1 MHSKTGRMFGVSQT
15 KYADIPRLDGE
26 IIPPELA
33 IRAMRDSGYKNSA
46 YALAEL
52 IDNSVQAT
60 ANSVEVI
67 CIEEYRQV
75 SERTRRRIQAIGIL
89 DNGEGMTTETLRLA
103 LQFGNG
109 THLTDRK
116 GIGRFGMGLPNSSI
130 SQCRRVEVWTWQNGP
145 DNAMY
150 TYLDVDE
157 IESRNMPAVPTPLH
171 KQLPKEWRSRSKNV
185 ETTGTLVLWSNFD
198 DHRLSWR
205 GAQATLRNT
214 ESLVGRMYRKFI
226 DDGRL
231 SIRLVAFLE
240 GKAAPTFDEPVHVND
255 PLYLMRDSSAPTPF
269 DLEPMFQRWG
279 EQDEPFQIHYDGA
292 THEVL
297 VRMSWA
303 REETVPNDK
312 SDRGAKP
319 YGKHAAKNIGLS
331 IVREGREL
339 DLDPSWTN
347 SYDPTERWWGV
358 EVEFPSTLDEV
369 FGVTN
374 TKQNATI
381 FSQMA
386 QFEWRAEAEDGE
398 TMSEFRERIQSEGD
412 PRALLLPIVD
422 HIRQQIQEVRKRLKK
437 QTEGRRP
444 KPDRHDE
451 TTVEDLATTKFR
463 ERAEQGHPTDADGTE
478 FTEEDRE
485 SLEQDLVGDKH
496 YPNNVAKKIANA
508 TLERKRKVVFLTKA
522 MEGYAFFNV
531 EHKQGGLTA
540 IVFNTNHPF
549 YEPLME
555 SLEPNIGDES
565 DADLI
570 NRIHKAADTLE
581 LLFAAWARYE
591 MEEVRRQ
598 DRLFEMRQEW
608 GKMARFFMTEREDE

>member
-1 MHSKTGRMFGVSQT
+1 MSQT
-15 KYADIPRLDGE
+15 APADMQRLDGE

-33 IRAMRDSGYKNSA
+33 VKAMRDSGYKNTA

-52 IDNSVQAT
+52 LDNSVQAKAT
-60 ANSVEVI
+60 NLEVI
-67 CIEEYRQV
+67 CIEAYGQV
-75 SERTRRRIQAIGIL
+75 NERSRRRIQAIGIL
-89 DNGEGMTTETLRLA
+89 DNGNGMLPDTLRLA

-109 THLTDRK
+109 THLTDRE

-130 SQCRRVEVWTWQNGP
+130 SQCRRVEVWTWQSGP

-150 TYLDVDE
+150 TYLDVDD
-157 IESRNMPAVPTPLH
+157 IEDRKMFAVPVPAHRPL
-171 KQLPKEWRSRSKNV
+171 PNEWRTRSKNI
-185 ETTGTLVLWSNFD
+185 ETTGTLVLWTKFD

-205 GAQATLRNT
+205 GASATLRNT
-214 ESLVGRMYRKFI
+214 ESLIGRLYRKFI
-226 DDGRL
+226 NDGRL
-231 SIRLVAFLE
+231 SIRLLALLE
-240 GKAAPTFDEPVHVND
+240 GEAQPTVDQDVRVND
-255 PLYLMRDSSAPTPF
+255 PLYLMRNSSTPPPF
-269 DLEPMFQRWG
+269 DTESMFQSWG
-279 EQDEPFQIHYDGA
+279 DEDEVFSIDYDGA
-292 THEVL
+292 KHQVV

-303 REETVPNDK
+303 REETVPGDK

-374 TKQNATI
+374 TKQNATT
-381 FSQMA
+381 FSDMA
-386 QFEWRAEAEDGE
+386 QFEWRTEANPSES
-398 TMSEFRERIQSEGD
+398 MSEFRDRIQSDGD
-412 PRALLLPIVD
+412 PRALVLPIVE

-437 QTEGRRP
+437 QTAGRRT
-444 KPDRHDE
+444 KQDRHDKPG
-451 TTVEDLATTKFR
+451 VEDLATTKFR
-463 ERAEQGHPTDADGTE
+463 KRAEQGHVTNADGTK
-478 FTEEDRE
+478 FTEEDRK
-485 SLEQDLVGDKH
+485 SLEEDLRDDKH
-496 YPNNVAKKIANA
+496 YPENVAEEIAKA
-508 TLERKRKVVFLTKA
+508 TLTRKRKVVFLTKA

-549 YEPLME
+549 YEQLME
-555 SLEPNIGDES
+555 SLEPDIGDES

-570 NRIHKAADTLE
+570 DRIHRAADTLE

-591 MEEVRRQ
+591 LEEVRQQ

-608 GKMARFFMTEREDE
+608 GKMARFFLTEQENE

>member
-1 MHSKTGRMFGVSQT
+1 MSQT
-15 KYADIPRLDGE
+15 EPANMQRLDRE

-33 IRAMRDSGYKNSA
+33 VKAMRDSGYKNTA

-52 IDNSVQAT
+52 IDNSVQANAT
-60 ANSVEVI
+60 NVEVV
-67 CIEEYRQV
+67 CMEAYLQV
-75 SERTRRRIQAIGIL
+75 NARSSRRIQTIGIL
-89 DNGEGMTTETLRLA
+89 DNGDGMSPETLRLA

-157 IESRNMPAVPTPLH
+157 IESRKMFAIPTPAH
-171 KQLPKEWRSRSKNV
+171 SPLPDEWRTRSKNI
-185 ETTGTLVLWSNFD
+185 ETTGTLVMWTNFD

-205 GAQATLRNT
+205 GALATLRNT
-214 ESLVGRMYRKFI
+214 ESLVGRMYRNFI
-226 DDGRL
+226 NDGHL
-231 SIRLVAFLE
+231 SIRLLALRE
-240 GKAAPTFDEPVHVND
+240 READPDLDELVRVND
-255 PLYLMRDSSAPTPF
+255 PLYLMRNSSTPSPF
-269 DLEPMFQRWG
+269 ETEPMFQVWG
-279 EQDEPFQIHYDGA
+279 TEDEVFSIDYGGA
-292 THEVL
+292 THKVV

-303 REETVPNDK
+303 REETLPEDGT
-312 SDRGAKP
+312 DRGTKP

-339 DLDPSWTN
+339 YLDPSWTN
-347 SYDPTERWWGV
+347 SYDPRERWWGV
-358 EVEFPSTLDEV
+358 EVEFPSALDEI

-386 QFEWRAEAEDGE
+386 QFEWRSEANPGE
-398 TMSEFRERIQSEGD
+398 SMSEFRDRIQSDGD

-422 HIRQQIQEVRKRLKK
+422 HIRQQIQEVRKRLQNQATGRRKK
-437 QTEGRRP
+437 QDRYD
-444 KPDRHDE
+444 KP
-451 TTVEDLATTKFR
+451 TVEDLATTKFR
-463 ERAEQGHPTDADGTE
+463 GRAEQGHSTDVDDEE
-478 FTEEDRE
+478 FTEEDRDRFA
-485 SLEQDLVGDKH
+485 QDLRDDKS
-496 YPNNVAKKIANA
+496 YPGNIAEQIASA
-508 TLERKRKVVFLTKA
+508 TLRRKRRVVFLTKA
-522 MEGYAFFNV
+522 MEGYAFFNI

-540 IVFNTNHPF
+540 IVFNVNHPF
-549 YEPLME
+549 FEQLME
-555 SLEPNIGDES
+555 SLKPDIGDES

-570 NRIHKAADTLE
+570 ERIHKAADTLD

-591 MEEVRRQ
+591 MEEVRYKN
-598 DRLFEMRQEW
+598 RLFEMRQEW
-608 GKMARFFMTEREDE
+608 GKMARFFLTEQEDE

>member
-1 MHSKTGRMFGVSQT
+1 MSQT
-15 KYADIPRLDGE
+15 RTADMSRLVGE

-33 IRAMRDSGYKNSA
+33 VKAMRDSGYRNSA

-52 IDNSVQAT
+52 IDNSVQAN
-60 ANSVEVI
+60 ASSVEVI
-67 CIEEYRQV
+67 CLEEYQQIN
-75 SERTRRRIQAIGIL
+75 ERSRRRIKAIGIL
-89 DNGEGMTTETLRLA
+89 DNGEGMTPETLRLA

-130 SQCRRVEVWTWQNGP
+130 SQCRRVEVWTWQSGP

-150 TYLDVDE
+150 SYLDVDE
-157 IESRNMPAVPTPLH
+157 IEGRQMFSVPAPVNRRVPL
-171 KQLPKEWRSRSKNV
+171 EWHERSEIIS
-185 ETTGTLVLWSNFD
+185 TTGTLVLWSKFD
-198 DHRLSWR
+198 EYRLSWR
-205 GAQATLRNT
+205 GARATLRNT

-231 SIRLVAFLE
+231 NIRLLAFLQ
-240 GKAAPTFDEPVHVND
+240 GKSKPSFNEPVRVND
-255 PLYLMRDSSAPTPF
+255 PLYLMHSSSTPSPF
-269 DLEPMFQRWG
+269 DKEPMFQRWG
-279 EQDEPFQIHYDGA
+279 EADEVFSIHYDDA
-292 THEVL
+292 VHDVV

-303 REETVPNDK
+303 REKTVPEDK

-339 DLDPSWTN
+339 TLDPSWTN
-347 SYDPTERWWGV
+347 SYDPRERWWGV

-374 TKQNATI
+374 TKQDATV

-386 QFEWRAEAEDGE
+386 QWDWTAEAEAGE
-398 TMSEFRERIQSEGD
+398 LRSEFLDRIQSEGD
-412 PRALLLPIVD
+412 PRVLLSSIVE
-422 HIRQQIQEVRKRLKK
+422 HIRKQISEVRRRIKK

-451 TTVEDLATTKFR
+451 ATVEDLATTKFK
-463 ERAEQGHPTDADGTE
+463 ERAEQGHTTPVDRAE
-478 FTEEDRE
+478 FTEDDRE
-485 SLEQDLVGDKH
+485 TFEHDLKVDKH
-496 YPNNVAKKIANA
+496 YPDNIAEQIANA
-508 TLERKRKVVFLTKA
+508 TLTRKRKVVFLTKA

-531 EHKQGGLTA
+531 EHKHGGLTS

-555 SLEPNIGDES
+555 SLEPNVGDES

-570 NRIHKAADTLE
+570 DRIHKAADTLE

-591 MEEVRRQ
+591 LEEVRQQ

-608 GKMARFFMTEREDE
+608 GKMARFFLSEKEDQ

>member
-1 MHSKTGRMFGVSQT
+1 MNQVEP
-15 KYADIPRLDGE
+15 ADMERPDGE

-33 IRAMRDSGYKNSA
+33 VKAMRDSGYKNTA

-52 IDNSVQAT
+52 IDNSVQAHAT
-60 ANSVEVI
+60 SVEVI
-67 CIEEYRQV
+67 CVEEYRQINQR
-75 SERTRRRIQAIGIL
+75 SRRRIQVIGIL
-89 DNGEGMTTETLRLA
+89 DNGEGMTPETLRLA

-130 SQCRRVEVWTWQNGP
+130 SQCRRLEVWTWQNGP

-150 TYLDVDE
+150 THLDVDE
-157 IESRNMPAVPTPLH
+157 IEGRRMFAVPTPIH
-171 KQLPKEWRSRSKNV
+171 HPLPGEWRRRS
-185 ETTGTLVLWSNFD
+185 EIIDTTGTLVLWSNFD

-205 GAQATLRNT
+205 GASATLRNT
-214 ESLVGRMYRKFI
+214 ETLIGRMYRKFI
-226 DDGRL
+226 DDGHL
-231 SIRLVAFLE
+231 TIRLLALLE
-240 GKAAPTFDEPVHVND
+240 EEDEPIFDEPVRVND
-255 PLYLMRDSSAPTPF
+255 PLYLMNNSSTPSPY
-269 DLEPMFQRWG
+269 DAQPMFQPWG
-279 EQDEPFQIHYDGA
+279 EQDENFSIRYDGA
-292 THEVL
+292 EHGIV

-303 REETVPNDK
+303 RQETVPQDK

-331 IVREGREL
+331 IIREGREL

-381 FSQMA
+381 FSDMA
-386 QFEWRAEAEDGE
+386 QFDWRAEANPGE
-398 TMSEFRERIQSEGD
+398 SLSEFRNRIQSDGD
-412 PRALLLPIVD
+412 PRALLLPVVD
-422 HIRQQIQEVRKRLKK
+422 HIRQQIAEVRKRLKK
-437 QTEGRRP
+437 QTAGRRP
-444 KPDRHDE
+444 KPERHDQP
-451 TTVEDLATTKFR
+451 TVEDLATTKFR
-463 ERAEQGHPTDADGTE
+463 ERAEQGHQTDADSEE

-485 SLEQDLVGDKH
+485 SLKHDLKDDKH
-496 YPNNVAKKIANA
+496 YPEDVAEEIAKA
-508 TLERKRKVVFLTKA
+508 TLTRKRKVVFLTKA

-549 YEPLME
+549 YEQLME
-555 SLEPNIGDES
+555 SLEPNLGDET
-565 DADLI
+565 DADLVD
-570 NRIHKAADTLE
+570 RIHKAADTLE
-581 LLFAAWARYE
+581 LIFAAWARYE
-591 MEEVRRQ
+591 MEEVRQ
-598 DRLFEMRQEW
+598 QNRLFEMRQEW
-608 GKMARFFMTEREDE
+608 GKMARFFLTEQDYE

>member
-1 MHSKTGRMFGVSQT
+1 MSQT
-15 KYADIPRLDGE
+15 KPAEMPRLDAE

-33 IRAMRDSGYKNSA
+33 VKAMRDSGYKNTA

-52 IDNSVQAT
+52 IDNSVQANA
-60 ANSVEVI
+60 ANVEVI

-75 SERTRRRIQAIGIL
+75 NERSRRRIQVIGVL
-89 DNGEGMTTETLRLA
+89 DNGAGMSPATLRLA

-130 SQCRRVEVWTWQNGP
+130 SQCRRVEVWTWENGP
-145 DNAMY
+145 DNAMH

-157 IESRNMPAVPTPLH
+157 IEGRKMFTVPAPVHSPL
-171 KQLPKEWRSRSKNV
+171 PREWQERSKNV
-185 ETTGTLVLWSNFD
+185 ETTGTLVVWTNFD

-205 GAQATLRNT
+205 GAAATLQNT
-214 ESLVGRMYRKFI
+214 GSLVGRMYRKFI
-226 DDGRL
+226 DEGRL
-231 SIRLVAFLE
+231 SIRLLALLATE
-240 GKAAPTFDEPVHVND
+240 SEPTFDEFVQVND
-255 PLYLMRDSSAPTPF
+255 PLYLMRNSSTPSPF
-269 DLEPMFQRWG
+269 ETEPMFQTWG
-279 EQDEPFQIHYDGA
+279 DEEEVFSIAYSGA
-292 THEVL
+292 THKVV

-303 REETVPNDK
+303 REETVPEDK

-381 FSQMA
+381 FSHMA
-386 QFEWRAEAEDGE
+386 QFEWRSEANPGE
-398 TMSEFRERIQSEGD
+398 SMSEFRDRIQSEGD

-422 HIRQQIQEVRKRLKK
+422 HIRQQITEVRNRLKK
-437 QTEGRRP
+437 QTAGRR
-444 KPDRHDE
+444 KKQERHDE
-451 TTVEDLATTKFR
+451 PTVEDLATTKFR
-463 ERAEQGHPTDADGTE
+463 ERAEQGHPTDADNAE
-478 FTEEDRE
+478 FTEEDCK
-485 SLEQDLVGDKH
+485 SFEQDLRDDKH
-496 YPNNVAKKIANA
+496 YAENIAEEIAKA
-508 TLERKRKVVFLTKA
+508 TLTRKRKVVFLTKK

-549 YEPLME
+549 YEQLLE
-555 SLEPNIGDES
+555 SLEPDIGDES
-565 DADLI
+565 DADLVD
-570 NRIHKAADTLE
+570 RIHKAADTLE

-591 MEEVRRQ
+591 LEEVRQ
-598 DRLFEMRQEW
+598 QNRLFEMRQEW
-608 GKMARFFMTEREDE
+608 GKMARFFLTEHEDE

>member
-1 MHSKTGRMFGVSQT
+1 MSQAVA
-15 KYADIPRLDGE
+15 ADTQRPDGW

-33 IRAMRDSGYKNSA
+33 VKAMRDSGYKNTA

-52 IDNSVQAT
+52 IDNSVQANAT
-60 ANSVEVI
+60 SVEVI
-67 CIEEYRQV
+67 CIEEHRQV
-75 SERTRRRIQAIGIL
+75 KERYSRRIQAIGIL
-89 DNGEGMTTETLRLA
+89 DNGDGMSPETLRLA

-130 SQCRRVEVWTWQNGP
+130 SQCRHVDVWTWQSGP
-145 DNAMY
+145 DNAVY

-157 IESRNMPAVPTPLH
+157 IEDRKMLAVPAPEH
-171 KQLPKEWRSRSKNV
+171 VSLPDEWRARSENV
-185 ETTGTLVLWSNFD
+185 ETTGTLVVWTNFD

-205 GAQATLRNT
+205 GALATLRNT
-214 ESLVGRMYRKFI
+214 ESLVGRMYRNFI

-231 SIRLVAFLE
+231 SIRLVALLKGE
-240 GKAAPTFDEPVHVND
+240 AEPTFDKPVRVND
-255 PLYLMRDSSAPTPF
+255 PLYLMSNSSTPTPF
-269 DLEPMFQRWG
+269 DTEPMFQRWG
-279 EQDEPFQIHYDGA
+279 DDDEVFSIDYDGA
-292 THEVL
+292 THEVV

-303 REETVPNDK
+303 RTETVPEDRG
-312 SDRGAKP
+312 DRGARP

-339 DLDPSWTN
+339 ELDPSWTN

-386 QFEWRAEAEDGE
+386 QFDWHSEADPGE
-398 TMSEFRERIQSEGD
+398 SMSEFRDRIQSDGD

-422 HIRQQIQEVRKRLKK
+422 HIGQQIKEVRKRLED
-437 QTEGRRP
+437 QTKGRRT
-444 KPDRHDE
+444 KQERHDE
-451 TTVEDLATTKFR
+451 PTVEDLATTKFR
-463 ERAEQGHPTDADGTE
+463 ERAKQGHSTDADSAE
-478 FTEEDRE
+478 FTEDDRKGFE
-485 SLEQDLVGDKH
+485 KDLRDDKNYPENIAEQ
-496 YPNNVAKKIANA
+496 IANA
-508 TLERKRKVVFLTKA
+508 TFSRKRKIVFLTKA

-540 IVFNTNHPF
+540 MVFNTNHPF

-555 SLEPNIGDES
+555 SLSPKIGDES
-565 DADLI
+565 DVDLI
-570 NRIHKAADTLE
+570 ARIHKAADTLE

-591 MEEVRRQ
+591 MEEVQQQ

-608 GKMARFFMTEREDE
+608 GKMARFFLSEQEDE

>member
-1 MHSKTGRMFGVSQT
+1 MNQVEHAGQQ
-15 KYADIPRLDGE
+15 RLDGG

-33 IRAMRDSGYKNSA
+33 VKAMRDSGYKNTA

-52 IDNSVQAT
+52 IDNSVQAD

-67 CIEEYRQV
+67 CIEAFRQIDKR
-75 SERTRRRIQAIGIL
+75 SSRRIQEIGIL
-89 DNGEGMTTETLRLA
+89 DNGHGMPPDTLRLA

-109 THLTDRK
+109 THLADRK

-145 DNAMY
+145 GNAMY

-157 IESRNMPAVPTPLH
+157 IENREMFVVPLPSHKPL
-171 KQLPKEWRSRSKNV
+171 PDEWWGRSQSLD
-185 ETTGTLVLWSNFD
+185 TTGTLVLWTKFD

-205 GAQATLRNT
+205 GASATLRNT
-214 ESLVGRMYRKFI
+214 ESLVGRMFRKFVE
-226 DDGRL
+226 DGRL
-231 SIRLVAFLE
+231 SIRLLALLGGE
-240 GKAAPTFDEPVHVND
+240 DTPTFDEPVRVND
-255 PLYLMRDSSAPTPF
+255 PLYLTPDSSTPAPYNT
-269 DLEPMFQRWG
+269 EPMFQRWG
-279 EQDEPFQIHYDGA
+279 EEDEVFPIDYDGKR
-292 THEVL
+292 HEV
-297 VRMSWA
+297 VVCMSWA

-319 YGKHAAKNIGLS
+319 YGKHAAKNVGLS

-347 SYDPTERWWGV
+347 SYDPVERWWGV

-381 FSQMA
+381 FSHMA
-386 QFEWRAEAEDGE
+386 QFDWRAEADPGE
-398 TMSEFRERIQSEGD
+398 SISEFRDRIQSDGD

-422 HIRQQIQEVRKRLKK
+422 HIHQQIQEVRKQLKN
-437 QTEGRRP
+437 QTKGRRT
-444 KPDRHDE
+444 KEDRHDKPD
-451 TTVEDLATTKFR
+451 VEDLATTKFL
-463 ERAEQGHPTDADGTE
+463 ERAEQGHSIDADGEE
-478 FTEEDRE
+478 FTEEDRK
-485 SLEQDLVGDKH
+485 SFEQDLRNDKH
-496 YPNNVAKKIANA
+496 YSGSIAEKIANA
-508 TLERKRKVVFLTKA
+508 TLKRKRKVVFLTKA

-531 EHKQGGLTA
+531 ENKQGGLTA
-540 IVFNTNHPF
+540 ITFNTNHPF
-549 YEPLME
+549 YEQLME
-555 SLEPNIGDES
+555 SLAPNIGDET
-565 DADLI
+565 DADLL

-591 MEEVRRQ
+591 MEEVRQ
-598 DRLFEMRQEW
+598 QNQLFEMRQEW
-608 GKMARFFMTEREDE
+608 GKMARFFLTDAAD